1 MSDKADSEPK
11 ARSEA
16 SRRKPYRAPR
26 LERLGTLTEITAS
39 VGSSTNKNDH
49 GGPGGPR
56 KTA

>member
-26 LERLGTLTEITAS
+26 LERLGTLTELTAS
-39 VGSSTNKNDH
+39 VGVSSMKNDH
-49 GGPGGPR
+49 GSPGGPR
-56 KTA
+56 KTS